1 VPEAVTV
8 ECDAQRPKKDA
19 GAPPVKPL
27 LGHGYNNHHLQLP
40 NSCHLS
46 QPFPSLF
53 AMPTTTT
60 LSPAELELATVM
72 VKTLNLE
79 VAPADID
86 PEAPIYGEGLGLD
99 SIDILEIS
107 LAVSK
112 HYGFQLK
119 SDDENNKVIYRSVRN
134 LSAHVEA
141 HRTK

>member
-1 VPEAVTV
+1 M
-8 ECDAQRPKKDA
+8 
-19 GAPPVKPL
+19 
-27 LGHGYNNHHLQLP
+27 
-40 NSCHLS
+40 S
-46 QPFPSLF
+46 
-53 AMPTTTT
+53 TTTT

-134 LSAHVEA
+134 LSAHVET

>member
-1 VPEAVTV
+1 M
-8 ECDAQRPKKDA
+8 
-19 GAPPVKPL
+19 
-27 LGHGYNNHHLQLP
+27 
-40 NSCHLS
+40 S
-46 QPFPSLF
+46 
-53 AMPTTTT
+53 TTTT